1 MEPPR
6 EPVRF
11 FLPGPTYVRRA
22 TLEAMVRPMVAHRSP
37 EFQAVYASV
46 ADHLRTIFQSD
57 RPVYT
62 ATGSSTLL
70 MESAVVSTA
79 RDRVLSL
86 CAGAFS
92 ERWFMVC
99 RNLAKTVDRI
109 QVPWGEPVD
118 PELVRDALRRTRN
131 YAPYEVVTVV
141 HNETSTGVLQPLR
154 EIVQVVREESDA
166 LVLVDAVSSLGGAP
180 VEPEDWDLDLV
191 LAGSQKALSLP
202 PGLVFFTLS
211 ERLEK
216 RAYDKMP
223 RGWYTDVLRYR
234 DAHHK
239 KAGTITT
246 PNIPVFYAAEHQLQ
260 RVVDEGMEARW
271 ERHRR
276 MAARTAE
283 WAESRGV
290 SLASEAGF
298 RSPTVSCLRP
308 PEGIDPRE
316 LVAALAA
323 KGYTVGGGYGSWKKS
338 TFRIGHMGEVLEDDL
353 ERLFGVL
360 DETLEELR
368 VASTSGSSV
377 GTPPSPSPGSGHLEG

>member
-1 MEPPR
+1 
-6 EPVRF
+6 
-11 FLPGPTYVRRA
+11 
-22 TLEAMVRPMVAHRSP
+22 MVRPMISHRSP
-37 EFQAVYASV
+37 EFQKVYASV
-46 ADHLRTIFQSD
+46 SESLRTIFQTK

-92 ERWFMVC
+92 ERWFMIC

-118 PELVRDALRRTRN
+118 PELVRQALRRAQERS
-131 YAPYEVVTVV
+131 PYEAVTVV
-141 HNETSTGVLQPLR
+141 HNETSTGVLQPLE
-154 EIVQVVREESDA
+154 EIVRVVREESDA
-166 LVLVDAVSSLGGAP
+166 LILVDAVSSLGGAP
-180 VEPEDWDLDLV
+180 VDPEGWDLDLV

-202 PGLVFFTLS
+202 PGLVFFTMS

-223 RGWYTDVLRYR
+223 RGWYTDLLRYR
-234 DAHHK
+234 DVHRE

-260 RVVDEGMEARW
+260 RVVDEGMEARF

-276 MAARTAE
+276 MAALTAE
-283 WAESRGV
+283 WAKRRGV
-290 SLASEAGF
+290 TFASEAGF

-308 PEGIDPRE
+308 PEGVDPQA
-316 LVAALAA
+316 LLAALAA
-323 KGYTVGGGYGSWKKS
+323 KGYTVGGGYGRWKDS
-338 TFRIGHMGEVLEDDL
+338 TFRIGHMGEVFEDDL
-353 ERLFGVL
+353 ERLFPVI
-360 DETLEELR
+360 DETLEELTTT
-368 VASTSGSSV
+368 AGS
-377 GTPPSPSPGSGHLEG
+377 GTPTS